1 MICDLNY
8 DNPYFT
14 LEKVSRKKR
23 FRYGFVGL
31 LDKEIKK
38 IMNKLNNKDNII
50 PSEKKILEEKFGNTS
65 KSWYDLKS
73 NTVFKYIE
81 DRIYL
86 TDTLNIIRNKVT
98 YYLKN
103 NDIILP
109 VNQQFWF
116 TTKNKK
122 YRVIGTIYEQINNIP
137 IITQY
142 SKKNLMSNK
151 DTFIVKKMEI

>member
-38 IMNKLNNKDNII
+38 IMNKLINKDNII

-65 KSWYDLKS
+65 K
-73 NTVFKYIE
+73 
-81 DRIYL
+81 
-86 TDTLNIIRNKVT
+86 
-98 YYLKN
+98 
-103 NDIILP
+103 
-109 VNQQFWF
+109 
-116 TTKNKK
+116 
-122 YRVIGTIYEQINNIP
+122 
-137 IITQY
+137 
-142 SKKNLMSNK
+142 
-151 DTFIVKKMEI
+151 